1 LSNKY
6 YWVAG
11 IQAAE
16 MREPSSSRDSD
27 DKLRKFVVEKPEE

>member
-1 LSNKY
+1 
-6 YWVAG
+6 VTV

-16 MREPSSSRDSD
+16 IREPSSSCDSD

>member
-1 LSNKY
+1 
-6 YWVAG
+6 VAG

-16 MREPSSSRDSD
+16 KREPIISRDSG